1 MDNTVI
7 FNKIDQIS
15 REMIEGIKT
24 IVQIP
29 SVQLSPEMFGKDIK
43 EALNWTLILA
53 DHLGFYTK
61 NIDHYMG
68 YASLG
73 KRDSQDYICAIG
85 HCACR
90 WRMEASSI

>member
-7 FNKIDQIS
+7 FNKVDQIS

-43 EALNWTLILA
+43 EVLNWTLILA

-61 NIDHYMG
+61 NIDYYMG

-73 KRDSQDYICAIG
+73 KRDSQD
-85 HCACR
+85 
-90 WRMEASSI
+90 